1 MKPQATIKL
10 LTGGV
15 RIGLVL
21 LAGIGFAA
29 AQTSPAQRNDD
40 LRKVLNQATQTNPQA
55 PATANKAPA
64 TAKAPETKPAAQQA
78 TGKPPQGKPLPVKV
92 AAPPAQAQTKPLP
105 PAPSAPKAASKPA
118 VQSAAKPIPA
128 AVPNPHA
135 PDVKP
140 EVKEVAER
148 STTSRRDPF
157 NPLISKDKGGPAG
170 PQAPL
175 PAGKPG
181 LVIATLRVDGIVHG
195 PSGMIAVVSNPQMR
209 VYFLREGDHLY
220 DGEVSHI
227 TMEGVSFHE
236 AGKDAFGKPVE
247 REATKRLYPTPG
259 EQQ

>member
-1 MKPQATIKL
+1 
-10 LTGGV
+10 
-15 RIGLVL
+15 
-21 LAGIGFAA
+21 
-29 AQTSPAQRNDD
+29 
-40 LRKVLNQATQTNPQA
+40 
-55 PATANKAPA
+55 
-64 TAKAPETKPAAQQA
+64 
-78 TGKPPQGKPLPVKV
+78 
-92 AAPPAQAQTKPLP
+92 
-105 PAPSAPKAASKPA
+105 
-118 VQSAAKPIPA
+118 
-128 AVPNPHA
+128 
-135 PDVKP
+135 
-140 EVKEVAER
+140 VKEVAER
-148 STTSRRDPF
+148 STTPRRDPF

-220 DGEVSHI
+220 DGDVSHI